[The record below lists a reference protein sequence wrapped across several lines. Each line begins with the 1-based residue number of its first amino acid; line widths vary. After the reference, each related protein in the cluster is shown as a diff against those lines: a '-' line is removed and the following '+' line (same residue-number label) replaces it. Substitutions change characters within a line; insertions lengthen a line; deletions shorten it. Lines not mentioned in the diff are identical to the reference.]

1 MVEEPV
7 QGAIDEDGTE
17 VDRDVQRLLGRG
29 QIRSGGA
36 AERPYEITTSKP
48 DGREWT
54 ARPPFGRDH
63 LDRGGAVVDDDEV
76 GGRSARSPQS
86 VPFSTLMVSAPNG
99 KGYDAAM
106 DGIAGV
112 AGALAVAG
120 SVAFAA
126 SCPSRSVSC
135 LMLRTKSPAVI
146 SSLRPSNTPSDSPL
160 PSCGPRERTPGRVIE
175 SRPRRHVVRPVDR
188 LRQHF
193 QLAEALHG
201 GR

>member
-36 AERPYEITTSKP
+36 AERPYEITTTKP

-76 GGRSARSPQS
+76 GGRSSPHAPVGPLLDTHGVCT
-86 VPFSTLMVSAPNG
+86 VPERATTPRWMASPALRA
-99 KGYDAAM
+99 
-106 DGIAGV
+106 
-112 AGALAVAG
+112 ALAVELESLLEVALVGLPPVPASPGDDGAG
-120 SVAFAA
+120 AA
-126 SCPSRSVSC
+126 VT
-135 LMLRTKSPAVI
+135 LRWDTI
-146 SSLRPSNTPSDSPL
+146 
-160 PSCGPRERTPGRVIE
+160 
-175 SRPRRHVVRPVDR
+175 
-188 LRQHF
+188 
-193 QLAEALHG
+193 G